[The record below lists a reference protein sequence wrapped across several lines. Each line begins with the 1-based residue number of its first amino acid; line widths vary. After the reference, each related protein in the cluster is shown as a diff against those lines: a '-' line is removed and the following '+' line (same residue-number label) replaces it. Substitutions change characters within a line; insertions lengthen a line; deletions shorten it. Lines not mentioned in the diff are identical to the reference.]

1 MIGKIV
7 AAYLGSKA
15 AKETSALG
23 GSTGA
28 ALGVAATALIS
39 RMSLPALAAVTAGG
53 YLAKK
58 LAAKGKQTPARA
70 PATDTTGRTG
80 TEFKA
85 VA

>member
-1 MIGKIV
+1 MLGKII
-7 AAYLGSKA
+7 AAYVGSKA

-39 RMSLPALAAVTAGG
+39 RMSLPALAVVTAGG

-58 LAAKGKQTPARA
+58 LAEKNRDEAQPVPAKA
-70 PATDTTGRTG
+70 PAT
-80 TEFKA
+80 A
-85 VA
+85 